1 MPFWDPICFV
11 HPQCEIRHLPQHGL
25 CSSRNIPSSFP
36 SSLGSG
42 PINSTPTRSSRQ
54 CLQLASWKGTPC
66 FLQDPQTS
74 DEPGAFRP
82 PLSYQAP
89 THPVDSIPDCRVPSI
104 IHTIKRGG
112 HQLSLLFL
120 VLYISIY
127 HQSLLSS
134 LIIIILSSC
143 NYHEYLFV

>member
-1 MPFWDPICFV
+1 MFCPPTM
-11 HPQCEIRHLPQHGL
+11 RNTHLPQHGL

-42 PINSTPTRSSRQ
+42 PINSTTMRSSRQ
-54 CLQLASWKGTPC
+54 CLQLASPGTSC

-143 NYHEYLFV
+143 YYHEYLFV